1 MTSSTTPPDS
11 SPTSLQETLSAVL
24 PAGFNCT
31 VRYVQSPAKP
41 CDPLFSAPPGQPA
54 ERTRLASHFLT
65 LSVDPASLGHETTTG
80 GNHVISFA
88 IEVLLFTTRRLTTL
102 FVSKV
107 DSTSYIPRQRPSP
120 IQTTVTTFLRWLADN
135 ERTQRPTRKIVISL
149 FARAQAQYLFPGSS
163 DNKSKHV
170 LDDRQLIKWWA
181 RVLDPIIPS
190 SPSPSTSPSYQGY
203 IAVPGYA
210 TSELKRSFM
219 PASSTKDP
227 PNWLPGH
234 PLTSL
239 AATRHIP
246 PDAPPRCLL
255 PRFPDDPKARFI
267 QDLDDEVGIS
277 QDSQSTSSSSNLS
290 SPSKKG
296 ASNKSGGKWKSIL
309 DIERFWEAME
319 FRQECSSGRV
329 VGFLWLVISPSA
341 TATKKD
347 VIETQSQNSEAVPS
361 SPIPVPSS
369 PLPSTLPSQP
379 NHRSTRRR
387 NPLSGPII
395 PRQPR
400 PKPTSSSSLST
411 MLTSTSSSISGGSIL
426 LSEEVYDKAM
436 QTLLASDFSTL
447 SAAVRSTSRWI
458 GEIRSGIEGSADVGM
473 KVVGTKEVAAQTVG
487 KETVDGVNDLGGLR
501 RKRKGNEGE
510 SGDAEKD
517 EGGGKVEQVPQ
528 QGEQGEKVNVLAAGM
543 VRKKA
548 KKG

>member
-1 MTSSTTPPDS
+1 MASSTTLTLAS

-31 VRYVQSPAKP
+31 IRYVQSPAKP

-65 LSVDPASLGHETTTG
+65 LSVEPASLGHETTQDSSAG
-80 GNHVISFA
+80 GNDVISFA
-88 IEVLLFTTRRLTTL
+88 IEVLLYTTRRLTTL

-135 ERTQRPTRKIVISL
+135 ERRRPTRKIVISL

-190 SPSPSTSPSYQGY
+190 LPPTSTDPSYQGY
-203 IAVPGYA
+203 ITVPGYA

-219 PASSTKDP
+219 PASSIKDP

-246 PDAPPRCLL
+246 SDAPPRCLL

-267 QDLDDEVGIS
+267 QDLDDEIGIS
-277 QDSQSTSSSSNLS
+277 QDSQPTSSSSNLS

-329 VGFLWLVISPSA
+329 VGFLWLVISPSS
-341 TATKKD
+341 TATKD
-347 VIETQSQNSEAVPS
+347 IIETQSQDSEVLPS
-361 SPIPVPSS
+361 SPTPTPSS
-369 PLPSTLPSQP
+369 PLPSNLPSQP

-387 NPLSGPII
+387 IPLSGPII

-400 PKPTSSSSLST
+400 LKSGSSSTLST
-411 MLTSTSSSISGGSIL
+411 MTSNPPSHPGGAIL

-447 SAAVRSTSRWI
+447 SHAVRSTERWI
-458 GEIRSGIEGSADVGM
+458 GEIRSGIEGSADVGL
-473 KVVGTKEVAAQTVG
+473 KVVGTKEVAAQAVG
-487 KETVDGVNDLGGLR
+487 KETVDGVNDLGGMSMIVR
-501 RKRKGNEGE
+501 RKRKGDG
-510 SGDAEKD
+510 G
-517 EGGGKVEQVPQ
+517 EGGVETKLVEAPQ
-528 QGEQGEKVNVLAAGM
+528 EPSDKVNILAASM

-548 KKG
+548 KKV